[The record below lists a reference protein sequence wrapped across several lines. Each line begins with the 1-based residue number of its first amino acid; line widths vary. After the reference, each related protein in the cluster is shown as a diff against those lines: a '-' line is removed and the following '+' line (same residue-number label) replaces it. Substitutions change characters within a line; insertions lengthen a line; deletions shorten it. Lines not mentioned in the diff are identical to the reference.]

1 MDQRLILLT
10 QLIKL
15 GVAAAIA
22 SALVRSRD
30 FKRLLFLQD
39 ANLRQ
44 RISLIIFIAIPY
56 LLGVWVRQSVKN
68 FLAADEAFEAILL
81 MGVLGGPTAGAV
93 GAVLVSLPALVHG
106 EYATLPFNLAVGLI
120 AGVLRDAAKRSGPS
134 RHSLTSGFTAG
145 SARCCVI
152 RRLIGKLRS
161 SG

>member
-68 FLAADEAFEAILL
+68 FLAAD
-81 MGVLGGPTAGAV
+81 
-93 GAVLVSLPALVHG
+93 
-106 EYATLPFNLAVGLI
+106 
-120 AGVLRDAAKRSGPS
+120 
-134 RHSLTSGFTAG
+134 
-145 SARCCVI
+145 
-152 RRLIGKLRS
+152 
-161 SG
+161 